1 MNHKKSISMKHALLA
16 LLLLGS
22 AGLRGA
28 ADDPFPDVN
37 PHGYY
42 GSMIMTAKVT
52 MDEEVYTQDVV
63 LAVYAAD
70 QIRGKGCPSDSNHSG
85 AIYLDVYGDE
95 GGEQLYFKI
104 SVHGH
109 LLEIHPDL
117 TWQFNAVVGTPQ
129 APYILDIGDRVP
141 RREPTC
147 TEPGSI
153 AYWQRIDGRLFADV
167 DFQTELTPQ
176 QLTISP
182 LGHDYGSD
190 GSCTRCGQHS
200 YEGIRVSTTD
210 GKHTVIFEDNSEQ
223 TVSIPLP
230 ITASAVVY
238 NRRFE
243 PGKPMGIFLPFA
255 ITEEMNVSG
264 GKFYHFTDITRKD
277 DKWVA
282 TMTQVKELEA
292 NMPYLI
298 MPDADHLSIEV
309 LGQQVIV
316 QTEAKSPATINDW
329 SLCGTYEKM
338 VWHELSTDYGF
349 PAREYESGLPHRFVR
364 LTTDDYILPLHCYL
378 SYRGSLSTSA
388 PPFSS
393 QSFVPPHRLSKHE
406 MPESIEVVFVDEYD
420 AIRSYE
426 ANEAN
431 GANGING
438 KNTLLDLSG
447 RSTVQSYNRQIP
459 HGVYIYKGKK
469 VVIKK

>member
-1 MNHKKSISMKHALLA
+1 
-16 LLLLGS
+16 
-22 AGLRGA
+22 
-28 ADDPFPDVN
+28 
-37 PHGYY
+37 
-42 GSMIMTAKVT
+42 
-52 MDEEVYTQDVV
+52 
-63 LAVYAAD
+63 
-70 QIRGKGCPSDSNHSG
+70 
-85 AIYLDVYGDE
+85 
-95 GGEQLYFKI
+95 
-104 SVHGH
+104 
-109 LLEIHPDL
+109 
-117 TWQFNAVVGTPQ
+117 
-129 APYILDIGDRVP
+129 
-141 RREPTC
+141 
-147 TEPGSI
+147 
-153 AYWQRIDGRLFADV
+153 
-167 DFQTELTPQ
+167 
-176 QLTISP
+176 
-182 LGHDYGSD
+182 
-190 GSCTRCGQHS
+190 
-200 YEGIRVSTTD
+200 
-210 GKHTVIFEDNSEQ
+210 
-223 TVSIPLP
+223 
-230 ITASAVVY
+230 
-238 NRRFE
+238 
-243 PGKPMGIFLPFA
+243 MGIFLPFA

-298 MPDADHLSIEV
+298 MPDADHLSIDV

-349 PAREYESGLPHRFVR
+349 PAREYESGLPHRFMR

-378 SYRGSLSTSA
+378 SYRGSLSASA
-388 PPFSS
+388 TPFSS
-393 QSFVPPHRLSKHE
+393 QSFVPPYRLSKHE

-447 RSTVQSYNRQIP
+447 RSIVQSYNRQIP

>member
-1 MNHKKSISMKHALLA
+1 MNHKRSISLKHALLA

-28 ADDPFPDVN
+28 ADDPFPNVN
-37 PHGYY
+37 PHDFY

-70 QIRGKGCPSDSNHSG
+70 QIRGKGSPSDSNHPG

-141 RREPTC
+141 RQEPTC
-147 TEPGSI
+147 TESGSI
-153 AYWQRIDGRLFADV
+153 AYWRRIDGRLFADV

-176 QLTISP
+176 QLTINP

-190 GSCTRCGQHS
+190 GSCTRCGHHS

-210 GKHTVIFEDNSEQ
+210 GKHTVIFEGTSEQ
-223 TVSIPLP
+223 NVSIPLP
-230 ITASAVVY
+230 ITASAVTY
-238 NRRFE
+238 NRKFKS
-243 PGKPMGIFLPFA
+243 GKPMGIFLPFA

-264 GKFYHFTDITRKD
+264 GKFYRFSDITRKE

-282 TMTQVKELEA
+282 TMTEVKQLEA

-298 MPDADHLSIEV
+298 MPDADYLTIDF
-309 LGQQVIV
+309 LGQQVTV
-316 QTEAKSPATINDW
+316 QTEVKTPANINDW
-329 SLCGTYEKM
+329 SLCGTYEKI
-338 VWHELSTDYGF
+338 VWNELSTDYGF
-349 PAREYESGLPHRFVR
+349 PASEYESELPHKFVR

-378 SYRGSLSTSA
+378 SYLGSLSTSHESSFPRTFA
-388 PPFSS
+388 PPY
-393 QSFVPPHRLSKHE
+393 RLSKHE
-406 MPESIEVVFVDEYD
+406 MPESIEVVFIDEYD
-420 AIRSYE
+420 GIRSYE
-426 ANEAN
+426 T
-431 GANGING
+431 NG
-438 KNTLLDLSG
+438 KNTLFDLSG
-447 RSTVQSYNRQIP
+447 RKISPSPDPSPVRAGRKLPRGI
-459 HGVYIYKGKK
+459 YINNGKK
-469 VVIKK
+469 IYIK